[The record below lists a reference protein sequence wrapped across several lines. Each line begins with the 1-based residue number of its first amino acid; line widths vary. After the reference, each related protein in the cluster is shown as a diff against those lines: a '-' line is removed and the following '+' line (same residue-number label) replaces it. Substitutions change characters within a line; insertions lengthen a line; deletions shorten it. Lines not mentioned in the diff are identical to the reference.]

1 MITKKKPTPTTKKEP
16 TITLSELKSILDNIE
31 DCLNDVYPYE
41 SAREYINLIKRE
53 NGI

>member
-1 MITKKKPTPTTKKEP
+1 MITKKKSTTTTKKES

-31 DCLNDVYPYE
+31 DCLNDFYPYE
-41 SAREYINLIKRE
+41 SAKEYINIVKRE